1 MDDYTKTIEENYIG
15 VVEHF
20 ILNLESAMSR
30 HLPAIASCHRA
41 VFPTSLSS
49 LLGQRYL
56 ERMFSWYLSTSKTYL
71 FHIELGG
78 RCVGYCGAMLVDG
91 SWPEGSTSSVLRYSF
106 WPAIWAMAWRP
117 PLWFHKGIWEKWPL
131 FWKNIWF
138 KPTNRKQ
145 WLDKMANSESIPA
158 APSVGLIVIGV
169 HPDYQGKGF
178 GSALLKEFERIA
190 IEKYGVHR
198 FHLSVRA
205 DNEPAIRA
213 YEHAGWQRGELQGTS
228 LSMWKEA
235 RG

>member
-1 MDDYTKTIEENYIG
+1 LDDYTKTIEENYIG

-91 SWPEGSTSSVLRYSF
+91 SWSAGSTSSVLRYSM
-106 WPAIWAMAWRP
+106 WAAVRALLWRP
-117 PLWFHKGIWEKWPL
+117 LLWTNWEIWDKWPL
-131 FWKNIWF
+131 FRHNILY
-138 KPTNRKQ
+138 KLGRRKTQ
-145 WLDKMANSESIPA
+145 VTPPA
-158 APSVGLIVIGV
+158 ALPAPSVGLIVIGV

-213 YEHAGWQRGELQGTS
+213 YERAGWQRGELQGTS